1 MPREIIIG
9 TRESKLAL
17 IQTNWVI
24 EKLKELNID
33 CSFKIIGIKTKG
45 DKMLDVALSKIGDK
59 GLFTKEL
66 ELALVNKEIDMA
78 VHSMKDLPTTQPEGL
93 IIGAVCERINPC
105 DVIVSKNG
113 LKLDQLPEGARVG
126 TSSLRRAAQLLNYR
140 PDIEIQSIRGNIDT
154 RLLKLEKEGFDTIV
168 LAAAGLI
175 RMNLEN
181 RISEYISTEIC
192 LPAVGQG
199 SLGIEMRKDD
209 NEIYDI
215 IHKLNHPTSEAVIT
229 AERSML
235 KCLEGGCQIPIGA
248 FGQVREARL
257 ELMGMVANPNGKQL
271 LKAEVCGNIKDA
283 QLLGQELANILLD
296 MGGEE
301 ILNKLRLEK

>member
-1 MPREIIIG
+1 MSREIIIG

-66 ELALVNKEIDMA
+66 ELALVNKEIDLA

-93 IIGAVCERINPC
+93 IIGAVCERINPF

-113 LKLDQLPEGARVG
+113 LKLDQLPKGARVG

-140 PDIEIQSIRGNIDT
+140 PDFEIQSIRGNIDT
-154 RLLKLEKEGFDTIV
+154 RLLKLEKDGFDTIV

-181 RISEYISTEIC
+181 KISEYISTEIC

-199 SLGIEMRKDD
+199 SLGIEIRKND
-209 NEIYDI
+209 NEIFDI
-215 IHKLNHPTSEAVIT
+215 IRKLNHPISEAVIT

-248 FGQVREARL
+248 FGQVREERL
-257 ELMGMVANPNGKQL
+257 ELRGMVAKPNGKQL

-296 MGGEE
+296 MGGKE